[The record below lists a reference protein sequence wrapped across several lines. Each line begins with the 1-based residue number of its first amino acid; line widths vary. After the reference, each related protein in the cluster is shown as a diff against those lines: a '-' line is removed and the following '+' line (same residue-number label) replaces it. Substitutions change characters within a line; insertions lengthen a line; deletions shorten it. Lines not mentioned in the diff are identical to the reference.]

1 MQASNETS
9 SRRANETDGSS
20 EGIAL
25 LSDPKVALIAAGV
38 VGFAVGAVIWQY
50 RRTHP
55 QSFAS
60 FDRAIGSMR
69 SGAADTAQKL
79 RRRLREEGYSPAQ
92 IEARAKSYLSQ
103 LIEAAQARF

>member
-1 MQASNETS
+1 MQASNATS
-9 SRRANETDGSS
+9 SRRANETDGGS

-60 FDRAIGSMR
+60 FDRAIDSMR
-69 SGAADTAQKL
+69 SGAADTAQRL
-79 RRRLREEGYSPAQ
+79 RRRLRDEGYSPAQ
-92 IEARAKSYLSQ
+92 IEARAKSYLSE
-103 LIEAAQARF
+103 LIEAAQARL

>member
-1 MQASNETS
+1 MRASNATS
-9 SRRANETDGSS
+9 SRRAKEADGSS

-60 FDRAIGSMR
+60 FDRAIDSMR
-69 SGAADTAQKL
+69 SGAADTAQRL
-79 RRRLREEGYSPAQ
+79 RRRLGAEGYSPAQ
-92 IEARAKSYLSQ
+92 IEARAKSYLSE